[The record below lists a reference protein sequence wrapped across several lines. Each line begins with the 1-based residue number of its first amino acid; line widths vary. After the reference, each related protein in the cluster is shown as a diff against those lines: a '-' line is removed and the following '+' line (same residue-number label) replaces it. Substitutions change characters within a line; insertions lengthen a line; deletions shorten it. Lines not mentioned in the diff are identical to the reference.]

1 MGTFG
6 IFLKHLRALFLY
18 LKALR
23 EIQKIL
29 GEEGVYYMPAFQKR
43 PGVKGREIIVPLIPG
58 YLDPENALAFA
69 IHEWRHLIQ
78 ERNEVSLLS
87 SHSLKGLSLPKKVFQ
102 VIRHAEKISPKEGDT
117 EIVERVGKE
126 LLLREEIEK
135 FRELMLYSRL
145 PKKIF

>member
-43 PGVKGREIIVPLIPG
+43 PGVKR
-58 YLDPENALAFA
+58 
-69 IHEWRHLIQ
+69 
-78 ERNEVSLLS
+78 
-87 SHSLKGLSLPKKVFQ
+87 
-102 VIRHAEKISPKEGDT
+102 
-117 EIVERVGKE
+117 GK
-126 LLLREEIEK
+126 
-135 FRELMLYSRL
+135 
-145 PKKIF
+145 